1 MLIVK
6 TKQHEQAKR
15 NLIKLNLL
23 MILLTLTNE
32 VFLIHHKF
40 ETFRFDIMGL
50 EVILNKRL

>member
-1 MLIVK
+1 M
-6 TKQHEQAKR
+6 
-15 NLIKLNLL
+15 KLNLF

-50 EVILNKRL
+50 EVILNKCL